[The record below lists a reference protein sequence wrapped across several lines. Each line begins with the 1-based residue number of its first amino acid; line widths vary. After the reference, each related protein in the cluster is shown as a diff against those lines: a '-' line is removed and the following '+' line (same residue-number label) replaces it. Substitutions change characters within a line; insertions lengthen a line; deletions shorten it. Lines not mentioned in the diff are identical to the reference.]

1 MSRRRAI
8 SHDDPGAGA
17 DVPELLSTP
26 TWPPSPYQPLE
37 PPPGRPRYA
46 GIVMLAV
53 LVAVVGAA
61 AYLLRDAPP
70 PETVDEAELNRLI
83 ADKRAELSMAERPM
97 AVGST
102 EETGTTSLLYV
113 DSDPSGA
120 VVLLDADTVGITP
133 LEGRT
138 VKTGVYILSIRKE
151 DYAPHDTVVFILE
164 EDVVPRLFVD
174 LSPADGYGR
183 DEALITSRGS
193 SLPDLNGSPA
203 TSAAQRGDRG
213 RSQPPRSEID
223 SARDQQTG
231 STRSQTGST
240 RSQTGSTRGQTGS
253 TRDQTGDRS
262 ARTAANQN
270 SAPPQSSATQVPKE
284 PPPVLTG
291 LVTVLV
297 RPWGSIY
304 VDGHLAKLNTD
315 VQHTAALP
323 EGRHVVRVEHPA
335 LGTREQVVE
344 IRNGQPRHVIFDLLE
359 SGAGGAEPQN
369 AQSERA
375 ERGSGSGSS
384 GDDG

>member
-8 SHDDPGAGA
+8 SHDEPGAGA

-26 TWPPSPYQPLE
+26 TWAPSAYQPLE

-46 GIVMLAV
+46 GILMLAV
-53 LVAVVGAA
+53 LVAFVGAA

-83 ADKRAELSMAERPM
+83 ADKRAELSMAEQPM

-138 VKTGVYILSIRKE
+138 VKTGVYVLSIRKE

-164 EDVVPRLFVD
+164 EDVAPRLFVD
-174 LSPADGYGR
+174 LSPSGEYGG
-183 DEALITSRGS
+183 DEAQIASRGS
-193 SLPDLNGSPA
+193 SLPELSRSPA
-203 TSAAQRGDRG
+203 TAAAQRGDRV
-213 RSQPPRSEID
+213 RSQPPRREID

-240 RSQTGSTRGQTGS
+240 RGRAGSTRGQA
-253 TRDQTGDRS
+253 DDRS

-291 LVTVLV
+291 MVTVLV

-359 SGAGGAEPQN
+359 SDAGGAEPQN

-375 ERGSGSGSS
+375 GRRSGSGAS
-384 GDDG
+384 GDDGS